1 MQTPTVL
8 HINTALNEAYVGLS
22 AGNTLL
28 DVLYNNSPMDHA
40 SFLQPAVKEICNK
53 KGNLISS
60 IHAVSVINGPGSYTG
75 LRVGL
80 SAAKG
85 ICYAMNIPLICIN
98 TLEWLAYSTEIKNPD
113 LICPMI
119 DARRMEVYTAVYDD
133 QFKSLLE
140 PTAMILDEGSFQDL
154 LSHHQISF
162 IGNGSTKWKSISS
175 HPHAIFPE
183 SNGTIENQIK
193 LTLKHWSHQA
203 FSDIAYTEPFYV
215 KDFYSPSLYV
225 KKQ

>member
-1 MQTPTVL
+1 MQEPIIL

-22 AGNTLL
+22 VGNQLVDKL
-28 DVLYNNSPMDHA
+28 DNNSPMDHA
-40 SFLQPAVKEICNK
+40 SFLQPAIKEICK
-53 KGNLISS
+53 KNGYPLSS

-98 TLEWLAYSTEIKNPD
+98 TLEWLACSTEIKNPD
-113 LICPMI
+113 LVCSMI
-119 DARRMEVYTAVYDD
+119 DARRMEVYTAVYND
-133 QFKSLLE
+133 QLKSLLE
-140 PTAMILDEGSFQDL
+140 PTALILDENSFQDL
-154 LSHHQISF
+154 LSNHQISF
-162 IGNGSTKWKSISS
+162 VGNGSTKWKSISS

-183 SNGTIENQIK
+183 SSSSIENQIK
-193 LTLKHWSHQA
+193 LTLKHWSHEA

-215 KDFYSPSLYV
+215 KDFFSPSLYA